1 MQHSRDSRDKGSNF
15 KATKK
20 SLMVTELAAQYIARE
35 AGRTT
40 LITPTR
46 TDLGR
51 DGKHAT
57 IFVSVFPTEEGEH
70 AITFLMRHKD
80 LFRTW
85 LKTHARF
92 PILPYIKFEIDYGEL
107 NRQRLDE
114 LSNEVGEIRPEE
126 DPSPEEE

>member
-1 MQHSRDSRDKGSNF
+1 MERSRPSRGANF
-15 KATKK
+15 KGTKK
-20 SLMVTELAAQYIARE
+20 ALMITELAAQYIARE

-57 IFVSVFPTEEGEH
+57 IFISVYPTEEGPH
-70 AITFLMRHKD
+70 ALTFLMRHKD

-92 PILPYIKFEIDYGEL
+92 PVLPYIQFEIDYGEL

-114 LSNEVGEIRPEE
+114 LASEVGEIKPADDEAK
-126 DPSPEEE
+126 D

>member
-1 MQHSRDSRDKGSNF
+1 MERSRPSRGANF
-15 KATKK
+15 KGVKK

-57 IFVSVFPTEEGEH
+57 IFVSVFPAEEADH

-92 PILPYIKFEIDYGEL
+92 PVLPYIKFEIDYGER

-114 LSNEVGEIRPEE
+114 LASEVGEIKPEE
-126 DPSPEEE
+126 DSSSEEE